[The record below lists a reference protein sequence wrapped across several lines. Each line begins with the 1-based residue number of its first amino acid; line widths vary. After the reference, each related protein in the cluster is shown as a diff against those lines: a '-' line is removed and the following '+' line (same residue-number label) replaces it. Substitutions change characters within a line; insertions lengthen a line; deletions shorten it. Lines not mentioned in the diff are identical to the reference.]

1 MILGHGCQEAVSVSV
16 LMYSR
21 GSSPV
26 ALGSCPVTYRENLS
40 CKLSR
45 FLISHTECISTT
57 SHKVLLDK
65 FGLTVKDLQSL
76 DTDLTMAIA
85 HEELPSTWS
94 ILGSCYEGGKILFI
108 AKLKGF

>member
-1 MILGHGCQEAVSVSV
+1 M
-16 LMYSR
+16 
-21 GSSPV
+21 

-45 FLISHTECISTT
+45 FLVSHTEYVSAT
-57 SHKVLLDK
+57 SHKMLLDK

-94 ILGSCYEGGKILFI
+94 ILGSCYEGGNILFI
-108 AKLKGF
+108 IELEGF